1 MESGELLRYICCKTS
16 LNSPFLTLDLFQLF
30 FQELTRIACS
40 ASGYFFRSTYRY
52 NVPTFISTF
61 RAEVNHIIGTFD
73 NIHIMFD
80 DDNAVSP
87 SDECVEG
94 IQQFADV
101 VKCSP
106 VVGSSK
112 INRVGSAFS

>member
-73 NIHIMFD
+73 NISMITMLCPRRIK
-80 DDNAVSP
+80 ASKA
-87 SDECVEG
+87 SRSLRMSW
-94 IQQFADV
+94 
-101 VKCSP
+101 KCKP

>member
-52 NVPTFISTF
+52 NVSTFISTF

-73 NIHIMFD
+73 NIHIMLD
-80 DDNAVSP
+80 DYDAMSTADQGVKS
-87 SDECVEG
+87 
-94 IQQFADV
+94 IQKFTDV
-101 VKCSP
+101 VEM
-106 VVGSSK
+106 
-112 INRVGSAFS
+112 

>member
-40 ASGYFFRSTYRY
+40 ASQATSSRSTYRY
-52 NVPTFISTF
+52 NGSHLYSTF

-73 NIHIMFD
+73 NIHIMLD
-80 DDNAVSP
+80 DYDAMSTADQGVKS
-87 SDECVEG
+87 
-94 IQQFADV
+94 IQKFTDV
-101 VKCSP
+101 VEM
-106 VVGSSK
+106 
-112 INRVGSAFS
+112 